1 MREDAVVTDIDE
13 SNRSRRT
20 TDMLLLHPHAFSG
33 FDRRTWRSVQS
44 SPSRNKT
51 HPQWP
56 LRPRWIWLRL
66 APTAKM
72 RWWTEKPF
80 IRGRAMQKSSA
91 HLPAF
96 WIFTKWN
103 KLRTPATSAFSE
115 SYSWLYIFFIFKY
128 CIHWADLI
136 PPPSLR
142 AITKPQG
149 VLQAPVDT
157 EETMK
162 DFCNQACLSSFNYK
176 RITSA
181 KIHIKPV
188 ASRSQC
194 SVCSR
199 YCIVR
204 DKGTHFFFFIVAYI
218 SFFFLNVVRKHYSG
232 KFL

>member
-1 MREDAVVTDIDE
+1 M
-13 SNRSRRT
+13 S
-20 TDMLLLHPHAFSG
+20 H
-33 FDRRTWRSVQS
+33 
-44 SPSRNKT
+44 
-51 HPQWP
+51 
-56 LRPRWIWLRL
+56 
-66 APTAKM
+66 TAD
-72 RWWTEKPF
+72 
-80 IRGRAMQKSSA
+80 S
-91 HLPAF
+91 
-96 WIFTKWN
+96 
-103 KLRTPATSAFSE
+103 TS
-115 SYSWLYIFFIFKY
+115 FFFFKY

-162 DFCNQACLSSFNYK
+162 DFCSQACLSSFNYK
-176 RITSA
+176 RIMSA

-204 DKGTHFFFFIVAYI
+204 DKGTHFFLYC
-218 SFFFLNVVRKHYSG
+218 SLNKLDFFFPKCSWETLFWEVSIMSPQIYMNFGSHTVFCLSSCRADMRSYIRTSSTSSAVTPVFCASATLTTCWFVWTVAPTATHLWCSRWKMAAKNSAVQSVWLNSER
-232 KFL
+232 